1 MPKKPNKDKTI
12 SIRLSESMLE
22 ALNDRALTEDKDRT
36 QVIREAIKKYLD
48 LPEESIE
55 DKLEALE
62 TNNNSIEKQIKALDI
77 KLKSEVK
84 RNNSIEVQMEELRR
98 MITAFVEKAK

>member
-1 MPKKPNKDKTI
+1 MAIKSSKDKTI

-22 ALNDRALTEDKDRT
+22 ALNDRATTEDKDRT

-62 TNNNSIEKQIKALDI
+62 TNSNSIEKQIKALNR

-84 RNNSIEVQMEELRR
+84 RNDLIEAQMEELRR
-98 MITAFVEKAK
+98 MITAFVEKAQ